1 MAINLNRESSFEGI
15 VKHRVVFFN
24 LFEIS
29 SETKEN
35 RFHEMLLG
43 RSLKMYLD
51 NNDYSDYEKNK
62 LIELF
67 SIANLEKQNMIVLNN
82 DSGTF
87 TLNQTFYDLFSYLN
101 EDRYYKLNNHSLKKF
116 TNTMKNLKKEISELD
131 FNDKYSTENFVDILM
146 QEFESIRQE
155 LEKHVRVLE
164 SKVNNLISI
173 LEKNNDKEY
182 LNNRELANE
191 TYQINYYFIEPL
203 REFLKNDSSV
213 DLRNKG
219 LGITSCVKYI
229 RDKMSKEGFS
239 KEAKEITA
247 FSLNFFK
254 SYLSR
259 AEVMSSLLSR
269 YVSKSIEDIKIHSN
283 IEKLFLLLEDKMEEI
298 SHGKA
303 ANKYLKSTDLLKK
316 VDFLPGLKSKEN
328 FSVIDYESELE
339 IIDIQWENINNE
351 LDEISG
357 IKKPI
362 STFERVLSDKD
373 IEAIKEDNLIIK
385 YNEIISKCKKEI
397 LEYNLDENSDVF
409 LISHNLLKTKIE
421 DYKLFYT
428 LLLVYSLEEE
438 FKFNIN
444 KKEKLF
450 INYNGEQ
457 LVYSKKTIMENIK

>member
-15 VKHRVVFFN
+15 VKHRIVFFN

-29 SETKEN
+29 STTKEN
-35 RFHEMLLG
+35 KFHEMMLG
-43 RSLKMYLD
+43 RSLKMYLE
-51 NNDYSDYEKNK
+51 NNDYTDYERDK
-62 LIELF
+62 LLELF
-67 SIANLEKQNMIVLNN
+67 SLSNLEKQNMIVLNN
-82 DSGTF
+82 DSDTF
-87 TLNQTFYDLFSYLN
+87 TFNQTFYDLFSYLN

-116 TNTMKNLKKEISELD
+116 TNTMKNLKKELSELD

-146 QEFESIRQE
+146 QEFELIRQE
-155 LEKHVRVLE
+155 LDKHVRILE

-173 LEKNNDKEY
+173 LEKQNDKEY

-219 LGITSCVKYI
+219 LGITSYVKHI
-229 RDKMSKEGFS
+229 RDKMSREGFS
-239 KEAKEITA
+239 KESKEITA
-247 FSLNFFK
+247 FLLNFFK

-259 AEVMSSLLSR
+259 AEVMSALLSR
-269 YVSKSIEDIKIHSN
+269 YVSKSIEDIKIHAN
-283 IEKLFLLLEDKMEEI
+283 IEKLFLMLEDKMEEI
-298 SHGKA
+298 AHGKA
-303 ANKYLKSTDLLKK
+303 ANKYLKSTDLLSK
-316 VDFLPGLKSKEN
+316 VDFLPGLKSREN

-339 IIDIQWENINNE
+339 IIDIQWDNMNNE
-351 LDEISG
+351 FDEMAG
-357 IKKPI
+357 IKKNI
-362 STFERVLSDKD
+362 TTFERVLSDKD
-373 IEAIKEDNLIIK
+373 LEIMEDENFIVK
-385 YNEIISKCKKEI
+385 YNGIISECKKEI
-397 LEYNLDENSDVF
+397 LGYELDEKSDVF
-409 LISHNLLKTKIE
+409 LISHNLLKNKME

-428 LLLVYSLEEE
+428 LLLVYSLEEN

-457 LVYSKKTIMENIK
+457 LVYSKKTIMENI